1 MSIEQKIEGDVGKLF
16 LSEEIDLDKSPLV
29 RSNIKELIDQ
39 TKTIEVNMAKVSYID
54 SSGIAALVEGIQLS
68 KSNSKEFFLTEV
80 SNEVMKVIKLAHLD
94 KIFKIESQSGK
105 DAGSTP
111 APEPEAAPQETAS
124 DNIDMTGNEPAAAPA
139 EEAPAAVTE
148 EIPAANSTNDNISP
162 QVSRDDDGDDKIKF
176 KR

>member
-94 KIFKIESQSGK
+94 KFFTIKSATGQNANDETAAEPVSEPEPQASENVDLSPNEESQPNEISNNTG
-105 DAGSTP
+105 
-111 APEPEAAPQETAS
+111 EETQPS
-124 DNIDMTGNEPAAAPA
+124 IK
-139 EEAPAAVTE
+139 
-148 EIPAANSTNDNISP
+148 
-162 QVSRDDDGDDKIKF
+162 RDDDGGDDDKIKF